1 MISRLSG
8 VLLQKQAPYVLI
20 DVQGVG
26 YEVQAPMST
35 FYKLSDIEQPIILY
49 THLSIRDD
57 AHVLFGFAT
66 ETERH
71 FFRALIKVNGVG
83 PKLALSILSGI
94 EPVDFVQCIQA
105 GNLAQLIRI
114 PGVGKKT
121 AERLVVEMR
130 DKLKDWQQQGVDL
143 DADKTDNAAALVQ
156 ISAVDDAISALIALG
171 YPPQKASQWVHGLNA
186 EGLRSEDLIRQALK
200 NAVVV

>member
-1 MISRLSG
+1 MISRLRG
-8 VLLQKQAPYVLI
+8 VLAQKQAPNLLI

-35 FYKLSDIEQPIILY
+35 FYKLPDLEQDVVLY

-57 AHVLFGFAT
+57 AHVLFGFGT

-94 EPVDFVQCIQA
+94 EPADFVQCVQA
-105 GNLAQLIRI
+105 GNHAQLVKI

-121 AERLVVEMR
+121 AERLIVEMR
-130 DKLKDWQQQGVDL
+130 DKLEDWQQQGIEL
-143 DADKTDNAAALVQ
+143 PVQ
-156 ISAVDDAISALIALG
+156 NNSSPAPLISVSAVDDAISALIALG
-171 YPPQKASQWVHGLNA
+171 YPPQKASQWVHGLETN
-186 EGLRSEDLIRQALK
+186 GVSSEDLIRQALK